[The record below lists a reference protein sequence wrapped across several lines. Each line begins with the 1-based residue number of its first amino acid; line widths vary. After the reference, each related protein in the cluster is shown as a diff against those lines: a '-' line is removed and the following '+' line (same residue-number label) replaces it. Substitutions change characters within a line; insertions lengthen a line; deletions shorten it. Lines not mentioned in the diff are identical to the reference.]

1 LPRKNIK
8 PELEFKTI
16 TRFIII
22 FYNLESHNQSTI
34 FFLNQ
39 NPEQL
44 ARDEI
49 DSALQRSGWVVQ
61 KKNAIN
67 LRAGLGVAVCEYQ
80 TAVGPADYVLFVD
93 AKPVGVIEAKR
104 EDEAVRITMHEDQS
118 SEYAKAKLKYI
129 NNDPLPFVYES
140 TGELT
145 RFTDYRDPKPR
156 SRPVFTFHR
165 PQTFE
170 NWLRETKTLR
180 ARLFDIPVLCAD
192 PSPTGGSRMGAG
204 ALRDCQTVAITNLE
218 KSFRENRP
226 KALVQMATGSGKT
239 FTAITSIYRLLKF
252 AKAKRILFL
261 VNTRNLGEQA
271 EQEFKK
277 FEPQDDNRLFPE
289 LYGITRLSSSFIPQD
304 SQVYISTI
312 QRLYSILKGTELDE
326 REEEED
332 PASKKWKPK
341 EPMPVV
347 YNQKVPMEFFDFIV
361 IDECHQSIYNLW
373 KQVLDYFDAFQIGL
387 TATPDNRTFGYF
399 EKNIVSDYGYKKAVE
414 DGVLVPYNVFE
425 IETKITKQGAKI
437 SIGEYID
444 RREKLTRKKFWNQLD
459 EDVEYSSK
467 QLDDKVVNVNQI
479 TLIIQAF
486 RDALPS
492 MFPDRWMSPAHPDL
506 PEGKATTSQPTP
518 VGDTAQDTASSQG
531 EAGSAHSPFGGAGGG
546 CGSFEVPK
554 TLIFAKS
561 DSHADDIINI
571 VRREFAEE
579 NKFCKKITYRTSE
592 GLEKEDP
599 KTVFQQFRNSYY
611 PRIAVTVDMIATGTD
626 IRPLEVLLFMRDV
639 KSRSY
644 YEQMKGRG
652 TRTCSLDEL
661 RSTGT
666 PSAKFTKDH
675 FVIIDAIGVEKSQ
688 KTDSRPLEKKPALS
702 LKEVL
707 EGIAMGNKD
716 EEMLSTLA
724 NRLIRLDKQIN
735 EKEKALFAEKAGGKT
750 INSVVKDLLN
760 AYDAD
765 TVESLEFKVLS
776 ENPAASPEELNSK
789 LKTQHSQLIEDA
801 TAIFNNYDLRNYII
815 DVRKKYD
822 QFIDH
827 INPDEITAMGWVADS
842 KAAAENLVH
851 DFTQWIEEHKIEI
864 TALQIFYAQPYRRR
878 ELSYKLIKDLAEA
891 IKTKKPRLAP
901 IHIWKAYEQLEK
913 VSGQPKN
920 ELVALV
926 SLVRKVSGID
936 STLTAW
942 DKTVDKN
949 FQDWIFKKQ
958 AGTLKY
964 SREQVQWLHMIKDYI
979 AASFHVDREDFEL
992 DPFNKQGG
1000 LGKMW
1005 QLFGEE
1011 TDALINELNE
1021 SLVA

>member
-1 LPRKNIK
+1 M
-8 PELEFKTI
+8 
-16 TRFIII
+16 
-22 FYNLESHNQSTI
+22 
-34 FFLNQ
+34 NQ
-39 NPEQL
+39 NPEQH
-44 ARDEI
+44 ARDVI
-49 DSALQRSGWVVQ
+49 DSALMRSGWIIQ
-61 KKNAIN
+61 NKNQIN
-67 LRAGLGVAVCEYQ
+67 LTAGVGVAIREYQ
-80 TAVGPADYVLFVD
+80 TNMGPADYILFVNQ
-93 AKPVGVIEAKR
+93 KPVGLIEAKR
-104 EDEAVRITMHEDQS
+104 PEEGVRLTVHEDQS
-118 SEYAKAKLKYI
+118 TDYATAKLKYL

-140 TGELT
+140 TGDVT

-156 SRPVFTFHR
+156 SRPVFSFHR

-170 NWLRETKTLR
+170 QWLREPKTLR
-180 ARLFDIPVLCAD
+180 ARVHDIPPLKSD
-192 PSPTGGSRMGAG
+192 G
-204 ALRDCQTVAITNLE
+204 LRDCQVVAITNLE

-252 AKAKRILFL
+252 ARAKRILFL

-277 FEPQDDNRLFPE
+277 YEPQDDNRLFPE
-289 LYGITRLSSSFIPQD
+289 LYGVTRLSSSFIPHD

-326 REEEED
+326 RDEEED
-332 PASKKWKPK
+332 PASKTFKPK

-347 YNQKVPMEFFDFIV
+347 YNQSVPMEFFDFIV

-425 IETKITKQGAKI
+425 IETKVTKEGAKI

-444 RREKLTRKKFWNQLD
+444 HREKLTRKKFWNQLD
-459 EDVEYSSK
+459 EDVEYSAK
-467 QLDDKVVNVNQI
+467 QLDKNVVNPNQI

-486 RDALPS
+486 RDALPT
-492 MFPDRWMSPAHPDL
+492 MFPDRFTSPL
-506 PEGKATTSQPTP
+506 
-518 VGDTAQDTASSQG
+518 
-531 EAGSAHSPFGGAGGG
+531 GGG
-546 CGSFEVPK
+546 KVGAFEVPK

-561 DSHADDIINI
+561 DSHADDIIQI

-579 NKFCKKITYRTSE
+579 NKFCKKITYRTSD
-592 GLEKEDP
+592 GPEKEDP
-599 KTVFQQFRNSYY
+599 KTVLQQFRMSYY

-666 PSAKFTKDH
+666 PAAKYTKDH

-688 KTDSRPLEKKPALS
+688 KTDSRPLEKMPGLS
-702 LKEVL
+702 LKEIL
-707 EGIAMGNKD
+707 EGVAMGNKNED
-716 EEMLSTLA
+716 MLTTLA

-735 EKEKALFAEKAGGKT
+735 DKEKAAFVEKAGGKT

-760 AYDAD
+760 VYDAD
-765 TVESLEFKVLS
+765 TI
-776 ENPAASPEELNSK
+776 ENVKLKIEKANPGASPEEINSQF
-789 LKTQHSQLIEDA
+789 TIHHSHLIEEA
-801 TAIFNNYDLRNYII
+801 TALFSNYDLRNFVI

-822 QFIDH
+822 QYIDH
-827 INPDEITAMGWVADS
+827 INPDEITAMGWVKDS
-842 KAAAENLVH
+842 KAAAENIIH
-851 DFTQWIEEHKIEI
+851 DFTQWIEEHKTEI
-864 TALQIFYAQPYRRR
+864 TALQIFYGQPYRRR
-878 ELSYKLIKDLAEA
+878 ELSYTMLKELVETIKMN
-891 IKTKKPRLAP
+891 KPQLAP
-901 IHIWKAYEQLEK
+901 LVVWQAYEQLEK
-913 VSGQPKN
+913 VAGRPKG
-920 ELVALV
+920 EMMALV
-926 SLVRKVSGID
+926 SLVRKVSGMD
-936 STLTAW
+936 NTLTSF

-964 SREQVQWLHMIKDYI
+964 TVEQVQWLRMIKDYI
-979 AASFHVDREDFEL
+979 ASSFHVDKEDFEL
-992 DPFNKQGG
+992 DPFNKKGG

-1011 TDALINELNE
+1011 TDKIIEELNE